1 MKTSGL
7 NSAGVAWGFSHI
19 HAENWHPL
27 TTITHLLDCQLNG
40 LNAGWH
46 HFSNVLFHT
55 VAVVLLFLVL
65 QQMTVA
71 LWRSAFVAAVFAIK
85 PLHVESVRW
94 LAERKVALG
103 CVFFMLILF

>member
-27 TTITHLLDCQLNG
+27 TTITHMLDCQLYG

-55 VAVVLLFLVL
+55 VALVLLFLVL
-65 QQMTVA
+65 QQMTGA
-71 LWRSAFVAAVFAIK
+71 LWRSAFVAAVFSIHPFHVCSV
-85 PLHVESVRW
+85 PLCPEPMD
-94 LAERKVALG
+94 AL
-103 CVFFMLILF
+103 